1 MLLLA
6 HELAAVRDEW
16 SNYVT
21 ARKDAVDW
29 KILDLLLRSP
39 IVTARTVA
47 EHCDVSA
54 DNARKALERLE
65 STGILT
71 AAQLTRSTRAWR
83 APDILILLDDFA
95 RQSRRLPGDDRACR
109 GSFSLA

>member
-1 MLLLA
+1 M
-6 HELAAVRDEW
+6 
-16 SNYVT
+16 T

-39 IVTARTVA
+39 IVTSRTVA